1 MTKSQ
6 EPDRTRSPDEGTH
19 QMGAVEQLELL
30 LGEEPTPPDLRLPIS
45 VLKGP
50 SPLRS

>member
-1 MTKSQ
+1 MSTSQ
-6 EPDRTRSPDEGTH
+6 EQDRTRSPDEGTH
-19 QMGAVEQLELL
+19 QMGAVGQLERLS
-30 LGEEPTPPDLRLPIS
+30 GEQPAPPDLQLPIS